1 MIYQDP
7 EFYVNLVL
15 MALAILVASIII
27 PCYGYLRKGL
37 KGAGLGCLIQPI
49 IAGILITAVAVGGY
63 NIERRKVFKNRDA
76 ALAVVRTDSVIA
88 DDTLSYTWYLKPD
101 GECMCEI
108 RGVDEIISDYHEI
121 QLYDIVTLNPT
132 GKRGGSGGA
141 EGSEADASDT
151 VLASDTLSLCVEDH
165 IVVNFDLKSHTA
177 TATDFGKPSD
187 IVSINWQNIERLKKK
202 D

>member
-49 IAGILITAVAVGGY
+49 IVGILITAVAVGGY
-63 NIERRKVFKNRDA
+63 NIERRIVFKNRDA

-88 DDTLSYTWYLKPD
+88 EDTLSYTWYLKPD

-108 RGVDEIISDYHEI
+108 RGVDEVISDYHEI
-121 QLYDIVTLNPT
+121 QLYDVVT
-132 GKRGGSGGA
+132 RQH
-141 EGSEADASDT
+141 
-151 VLASDTLSLCVEDH
+151 VSDTLSLCVEDR
-165 IVVNFDLKSHTA
+165 IVVNIDRKHHTA
-177 TATDFGKPSD
+177 TATDFGKPID
-187 IVSINWQNIERLKKK
+187 IESINWQNIERLKNEHF
-202 D
+202 

>member
-108 RGVDEIISDYHEI
+108 RGVDEVISDYHEI

-132 GKRGGSGGA
+132 GK
-141 EGSEADASDT
+141 
-151 VLASDTLSLCVEDH
+151 LASDTLSLCVEDH

-177 TATDFGKPSD
+177 TATDFGKPID
-187 IVSINWQNIERLKKK
+187 IESINWQNIERLKNEEGC

>member
-76 ALAVVRTDSVIA
+76 ALAVVRTDSVIP

-108 RGVDEIISDYHEI
+108 RGVDEVISDYHEI

-132 GKRGGSGGA
+132 GKRGGSG
-141 EGSEADASDT
+141 D
-151 VLASDTLSLCVEDH
+151 SDTLSLCVEDH

-177 TATDFGKPSD
+177 TATDFGKPID
-187 IVSINWQNIERLKKK
+187 IVSINWQNIERLKNEEGC